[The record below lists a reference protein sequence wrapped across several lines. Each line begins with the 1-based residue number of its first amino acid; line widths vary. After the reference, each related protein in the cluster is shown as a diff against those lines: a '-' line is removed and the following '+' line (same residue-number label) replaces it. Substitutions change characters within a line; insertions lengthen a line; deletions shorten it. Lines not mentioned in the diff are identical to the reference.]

1 MRFFQQL
8 PLLAVWGLC
17 TTAQDAPIPPT
28 MSLIYSMACDLG
40 ERFTIGNVPHGKA
53 RYVIPIIG
61 GTFKGPRVS
70 GI

>member
-1 MRFFQQL
+1 
-8 PLLAVWGLC
+8 
-17 TTAQDAPIPPT
+17 
-28 MSLIYSMACDLG
+28 MACDLG